1 MRYFWLRFFLLLFFT
16 KYLKITIGA
25 EAPIN
30 EKAHKSS
37 STSLIKKG
45 NVDIE
50 RLSYAVEIVNSSFE
64 ANYLLELTFIN
75 LAKVLEAMLRL
86 LIIYKNDFTN
96 DLIFLNGCIQSMIL
110 NSMLERSDELV
121 SKAKENLLLDFS
133 KSNNELL
140 SKLIEMREHFSPS
153 YFEFLA
159 ANQDEITQLADE
171 LMTKLNI
178 LLSFEANEGF
188 AQLIFSILDLGTFVI
203 ASFNNYSNKYINSS
217 RRERSKQYV
226 SSRQNFVL
234 FVPNYKSP
242 FMKLSQISLE
252 KSEENKELAS
262 KFVNCLNSENP
273 SEELDKT
280 DILRGYFLFHD
291 YFECKDLTEA
301 QIFKIEMLVLTA
313 INNLRALSFMVYMFG
328 EDSKSWSTDI
338 EKCNLE
344 ILDMI
349 SARGTPLRVEES
361 VAQEIKLQVR
371 ELLGNSEIQSNN
383 MVKEAFIRSL
393 EKDEIYTKSM
403 NLYTILLKS
412 LLLLKNEKENVSS
425 SNYLTKMLDLA
436 INLLEPSIKRCLTR
450 IRFNKDNLSTQEMK
464 LNQSTKFRQRVKE
477 EVEKEKKNRL
487 RMLGLYRKER
497 EEMEKRKKQKEEK
510 ERKENREAR
519 RKLKEEKAGNK
530 KPKKERTFPT
540 VSESFEVACSNNEEL
555 TEQSKKIKSR
565 SKSRSRSR
573 STSPGGHLK
582 FNSSKSKSERRREKL
597 EKLLQEEAK
606 SIQKEQIR
614 QTKQMEKTRYE
625 APKKRKQ
632 GERKTKNENQREKEE
647 KEREE
652 ERERERIKEKER
664 QENIQHSNFMY
675 SLLSSVES
683 IEGLYRES
691 EKSLGSLQGLIS
703 FVFSAMLEDIE
714 SEEKAEE
721 DLANSMAAASISE
734 QDHASSSQVGAESAT
749 KCEDSNFQIYPKGH
763 AGISLTDSEDL
774 SLKMSSNIEISARR
788 SSRTRQ
794 KSESTHTNRSKSRSN
809 SRSRSRRVSR
819 SNSRT
824 RSRRVSRSSSRTRSR
839 RVSRSNSR
847 PRKTSSPT
855 DTSPIKTEVSFDGF
869 TVPYLSDFD
878 PQNEPNLNSRFFK
891 FFSPSGSSN
900 SGSTALSQSKLDN
913 FGLNIQDFSIIS
925 ESSSIEEIQDS
936 LEKCGNAIQMLHLEI
951 APSLEG
957 RDFFEAKLLEREL
970 IKIFTHQLILL
981 QKKNS

>member
-1 MRYFWLRFFLLLFFT
+1 MRYFWSRFFLLLFFT
-16 KYLKITIGA
+16 KYLKITNGA
-25 EAPIN
+25 EAPIKEN
-30 EKAHKSS
+30 VHKSS
-37 STSLIKKG
+37 STSLIKKEHI
-45 NVDIE
+45 DIE
-50 RLSYAVEIVNSSFE
+50 RLSHAVGIVNSSFE

-96 DLIFLNGCIQSMIL
+96 DLMFLNGCIQSMIL

-121 SKAKENLLLDFS
+121 GKAKENLLLDFS
-133 KSNNELL
+133 KSNNDLL
-140 SKLIEMREHFSPS
+140 LKLTEMRENFSPS

-159 ANQDEITQLADE
+159 VNKGEITELADE

-203 ASFNNYSNKYINSS
+203 VSFNNYSNKYINLS

-226 SSRQNFVL
+226 SNRQNFSL
-234 FVPNYKSP
+234 FVPIYKSP

-262 KFVNCLNSENP
+262 KFVNCLNSEGP
-273 SEELDKT
+273 SEELDKSA
-280 DILRGYFLFHD
+280 ILRGYFLFQN
-291 YFECKDLTEA
+291 YFECKDLTET

-313 INNLRALSFMVYMFG
+313 INNLRALSFIIYMFG

-371 ELLGNSEIQSNN
+371 ETLGNSEIQSNN
-383 MVKEAFIRSL
+383 IVKEAFIRSL
-393 EKDEIYTKSM
+393 EKDEVYNKSM
-403 NLYTILLKS
+403 NLYKILLKS
-412 LLLLKNEKENVSS
+412 LLLLKNEREKVTS

-436 INLLEPSIKRCLTR
+436 ISLLEPSIKRCLTQ
-450 IRFNKDNLSTQEMK
+450 IRFNKQNLSSQEMK

-497 EEMEKRKKQKEEK
+497 EEMEKRKKQEEE

-519 RKLKEEKAGNK
+519 RKLKEEKAENR
-530 KPKKERTFPT
+530 KPKKGRSFPT
-540 VSESFEVACSNNEEL
+540 VSESFEVACSNNEEV
-555 TEQSKKIKSR
+555 TEKSKRVRSR

-597 EKLLQEEAK
+597 EKLLQEEVK

-614 QTKQMEKTRYE
+614 QTKQMEKTKYE
-625 APKKRKQ
+625 PPKKRKQ
-632 GERKTKNENQREKEE
+632 GERKTKNENKREKEE
-647 KEREE
+647 LEREE
-652 ERERERIKEKER
+652 ERERERLKEKER
-664 QENIQHSNFMY
+664 QERIQHSNFMY

-691 EKSLGSLQGLIS
+691 EKSLGSLQSLIS

-714 SEEKAEE
+714 SEEKTEE
-721 DLANSMAAASISE
+721 ELANSMAAASISE
-734 QDHASSSQVGAESAT
+734 QDHVSSQLGAESAT
-749 KCEDSNFQIYPKGH
+749 KCEDSNFPIYPKDH
-763 AGISLTDSEDL
+763 AGISAIESGDL
-774 SLKMSSNIEISARR
+774 SFQMSSNIDISARR
-788 SSRTRQ
+788 SSRTGQ
-794 KSESTHTNRSKSRSN
+794 KSESTRINRSKSRSN

-819 SNSRT
+819 S
-824 RSRRVSRSSSRTRSR
+824 SSGT
-839 RVSRSNSR
+839 RSNSR
-847 PRKTSSPT
+847 PRKVSSPT

-869 TVPYLSDFD
+869 NVPYLSDFD
-878 PQNEPNLNSRFFK
+878 PQNEHHNVDSRFIK

-900 SGSTALSQSKLDN
+900 SGSTALSQSALDN
-913 FGLNIQDFSIIS
+913 FGLNIQEFSIIS

-936 LEKCGNAIQMLHLEI
+936 LERCGNAIQTLHLEI
-951 APSLEG
+951 APSLKG
-957 RDFFEAKLLEREL
+957 TDFFEAKLLEREL

-981 QKKNS
+981 QKKTLNLEIFIKSKH